1 MIYSARNT
9 ATGAGTVFHQLQFDF
24 IPNQDLVIKRFLSSA
39 YVLPAAP
46 GPNISWGH
54 LFAFGNNLGDP
65 SNFMFTPPNVVLVAA
80 TSYAFLEYFVPANQ
94 HPVWIECNLIVTS
107 RRRTSVAI
115 QAGGAAL
122 AINETAVINCL
133 MEYEVLDSKQ
143 TVDPIWE
150 MDEKKIGPALFNP
163 I

>member
-9 ATGAGTVFHQLQFDF
+9 ATGAGTVFNQLQFDF
-24 IPNQDLVIKRFLSSA
+24 IPNQTILVKRFLTSA

-46 GPNISWGH
+46 GPNVSWGH

-65 SNFMFTPPNVVLVAA
+65 SNFMFTPPNIVLVAA
-80 TSYAFLEYFVPANQ
+80 TSYAFMEYFIPANQ
-94 HPVWIECNLIVTS
+94 AAQWVECNLEIAA
-107 RRRTSVAI
+107 RRRTSLAI

-133 MEYEVLDSKQ
+133 MEYEVIGAEKTL
-143 TVDPIWE
+143 DPIWE
-150 MDEKKIGPALFNP
+150 LDKKNIGPALFNP
-163 I
+163 L